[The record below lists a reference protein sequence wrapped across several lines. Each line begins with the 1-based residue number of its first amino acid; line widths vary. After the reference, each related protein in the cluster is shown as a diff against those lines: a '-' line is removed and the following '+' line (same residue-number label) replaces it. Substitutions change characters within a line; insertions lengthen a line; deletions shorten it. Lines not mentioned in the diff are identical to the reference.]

1 MTFPH
6 ASPTGACLSP
16 RSDETMAVKQ
26 NQVYAELG
34 GKKRYLRVEE
44 VTDEEAICRSGW
56 RVRNGVAWS
65 HRLPTFLISVL
76 EDTTL
81 FRLETDA

>member
-1 MTFPH
+1 
-6 ASPTGACLSP
+6 
-16 RSDETMAVKQ
+16 MAVKQ

-44 VTDEEAICRSGW
+44 VTDEEATCRAGW
-56 RVRNGVAWS
+56 RVRNGISWS
-65 HRLPTFLISVL
+65 HRLPTFLLSVL
-76 EDTTL
+76 ADTTL